1 MKRIPGPIFG
11 KIDSILQQKP
21 IGTFW
26 ARRTYIPP
34 FAGCGD
40 HHVSRNIKSSFDFY
54 FRIG

>member
-26 ARRTYIPP
+26 ARRTCIPP